1 VAPLTSLVD
10 TSILLRRPPPAQELL
25 PDLWGASIVTVG
37 ELEAG
42 VLMATQP
49 PIRAERLRHLS
60 AVLAEAP
67 VLGIDRAVS
76 ARYAELRAASG
87 RRPSNDLWIAA
98 TALAHD
104 LTLVTADERLA
115 DLPLV
120 RTTLLA

>member
-1 VAPLTSLVD
+1 MASLTSLID
-10 TSILLRRPPPAQELL
+10 TSVLLRSPRHGEEVL
-25 PDLWGASIVTVG
+25 PDRWGASIVTVG

-42 VLMATQP
+42 VLMATQAP
-49 PIRAERLRHLS
+49 VRAERLRHLS

-67 VLGIDRAVS
+67 VLGVDRAVS

-115 DLPLV
+115 ALPLV